1 MREWLARLRDWLRRD
16 RLDRELTEELRFH
29 RQQLERDARAEG
41 DGADEAPYAARRR
54 LGNTTRYQEDARDR
68 WSWPWL
74 DHLQKDLRYALR
86 GLRRSP
92 GFTATVVLTLGLG
105 IGANAAMFG
114 VIDRLM
120 FRPFPYLRDPAR
132 VHRVYLQTTYR
143 GRTFTSGSGYE
154 YATSLDLKKF
164 SSGFDRYAFMAN
176 PVLAVGTGD
185 DSQEQR
191 IGTVSASFFDFFS
204 VRPILGRF
212 FTPGEDITPQG
223 APVVVLTY
231 AFWMTQYGGRDV
243 LGHTLQIGNILCTI
257 IGVAP
262 KGFVGV
268 PDKTSPPVAFIPIT
282 TYAGYMGGLDDRK
295 TYFSQYHWG
304 WMSLMVHRKPG
315 VSEAAASADL
325 TRAYRQSFNVVRSL
339 DPEVPSVTDAN
350 PTAIAGALKSSAG
363 PDAGLEATTLL
374 WVTGVAVVVLLI
386 ACANVTNLMFARV
399 LRRRREFAVRLALGV
414 SRGRL
419 IAQTLTE
426 SLLLAGLG
434 LVAGIV
440 VAEWGGAALRR
451 LFVSEG
457 TLEVLTDW
465 RTIGVAA
472 AAAVVAGILSGSG
485 PALLAIKGDLAGSL
499 KAGAREGTHQP
510 IRARGILLVTQ
521 GALSVLLL
529 VGAGLF
535 VKSLHNVRALRL
547 GYDAAPVLMVSR
559 NLRGMDLPDSVRIDL
574 GRRLLAAAEAIPGVT
589 HATQVSSVP
598 FWSTSGR
605 DLHVAGID
613 SVDRLG
619 RFTVAAASPD
629 YFRTMDTRILRGR
642 PFTAR
647 DRDGTPRVAV
657 VSQAMAEVL
666 WPGQEALGQCF
677 RIGADTMPCTTVI
690 GIAENAVQR
699 SLLGDER
706 PYRYYLPIDQF
717 EPARGNY
724 LLLRMRGD
732 SPQALEPIRKA
743 LQSVMPGQS
752 YVTVRPLEEVVD
764 QQRRS
769 WQVGAT
775 MFVAFGVLALLV
787 AAVGLYGMIT
797 YNVAQRMHELGVRIA
812 LGAQARDLVRLVV
825 GQGLR
830 FAMSGVAIGLAAALI
845 LAGWV
850 QPLLFHQSA
859 RDPVTY
865 GVVGAMLLAVAVVA
879 SAMPALRATR
889 ADPNSALRSD

>member
-1 MREWLARLRDWLRRD
+1 MREWLARLRDWLRRE
-16 RLDRELTEELRFH
+16 RLERELAEELRFH
-29 RQQLERDARAEG
+29 RQQLEQDARAAG

-54 LGNTTRYQEDARDR
+54 LGNATRYQEDARDR

-176 PVLAVGTGD
+176 PVLAVGAGD

-231 AFWMTQYGGRDV
+231 AFWMTQYGGRAV
-243 LGHTLQIGNILCTI
+243 LGQTLQIGNVLCTI

-282 TYAGYMGGLDDRK
+282 TYAGNMGGPDDRK

-315 VSEAAASADL
+315 VSEATASADL
-325 TRAYRQSFNVVRSL
+325 TRAYRQSFNVARSL
-339 DPEVPSVTDAN
+339 DPEMPSPTGVH

-472 AAAVVAGILSGSG
+472 AAALVAGILSGSG

-547 GYDAAPVLMVSR
+547 GYDATPVLMVSR

-574 GRRLLAAAEAIPGVT
+574 GRRLLAAAEVIPGVT

-605 DLHVAGID
+605 DLHVTGID

-619 RFTVAAASPD
+619 RFTVAGASPD
-629 YFRTMDTRILRGR
+629 YFLTMDTRILRGR
-642 PFTAR
+642 PFTGQ
-647 DRDGTPRVAV
+647 DRAGTPRVAV

-677 RIGADTMPCTTVI
+677 RIGADTMPCTTVV

-699 SLLGDER
+699 SLLGDEK
-706 PYRYYLPIDQF
+706 PFRYYLPIEQF
-717 EPARGNY
+717 EPERGNY
-724 LLLRMRGD
+724 LLLRMQGA
-732 SPQALEPIRKA
+732 SLNALESIRKA

-830 FAMSGVAIGLAAALI
+830 FAISGVAIGLAAALI